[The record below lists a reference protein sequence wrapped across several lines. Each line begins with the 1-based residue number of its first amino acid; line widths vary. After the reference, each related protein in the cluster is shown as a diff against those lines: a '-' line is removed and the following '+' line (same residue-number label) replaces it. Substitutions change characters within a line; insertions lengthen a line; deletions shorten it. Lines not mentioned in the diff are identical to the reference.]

1 MLILK
6 GLLGDQLSIFLENL
20 HYESKQIFDSIVP
33 LLKKDWMCSESHF
46 HILSVKKQNI
56 GKTESMTH
64 LNFYSE
70 AIFKLMISLS
80 KTKKKKKEGRRKM
93 IF

>member
-1 MLILK
+1 MLISK
-6 GLLGDQLSIFLENL
+6 GLSGDQLSIFLESL
-20 HYESKQIFDSIVP
+20 HYESKQIFDSTVH

-46 HILSVKKQNI
+46 HISSVKKKK
-56 GKTESMTH
+56 GKTENTTH

-80 KTKKKKKEGRRKM
+80 KTKKKKEEK
-93 IF
+93 